1 LFRIKKWD
9 KLVYKTINETN
20 EPHVLVKVDLN
31 GTTYQPLEPSL
42 DYQKAK
48 RNAALHCLKSL
59 GYAKD

>member
-1 LFRIKKWD
+1 MYQEKKWD
-9 KLVYKTINETN
+9 KLIYQKIKETK

-42 DYQKAK
+42 DFQTAK

-59 GYAKD
+59 GYVKD